1 MNTARPQRL
10 PRPEEEDAALDILA
24 ARVLAQRIACAQ
36 ALRDGRRPTSG
47 ALNDTR
53 ADSAEQE
60 DAHTN

>member
-1 MNTARPQRL
+1 MSSRQPQRRHS
-10 PRPEEEDAALDILA
+10 PEDAALDALA
-24 ARVLAQRIACAQ
+24 ARVLALRLCCAQ
-36 ALRDGRRPTSG
+36 ALRDGRRPTNG